1 MDMFQV
7 FCPNCKNIVCAQE
20 PYIDVLCQQC
30 GKIIAFQD
38 EDSMA
43 FVCTCGKKYS
53 IASKNANR
61 EVICSNCLQR
71 MFIPKLNVTTESIPS
86 YSNDYLTTESISSID
101 NECLM
106 SESIPSIN
114 NKYSFR
120 VDNYEL
126 FEKLGQGGMGSVY
139 KAKNV
144 KNNKIVAVKLL
155 NPQENTDEAKIITQR
170 FLLEGKICL
179 NLKHPNII
187 HVYSMGE
194 YHNAPYIAMEYID
207 GVSLLEYVQKPH
219 VKDNWKLY
227 ASLFYQLTDALH
239 YIHSRKIIHRD
250 IKPSNILVTGQGKP
264 ILMDFGIA
272 KKQDNK
278 VELTQAGNILGTIQ
292 YMSYEQANDESVSPQ
307 SDIYSLG
314 AVLYHVLTNQP
325 PYTGNTTAA
334 IFFSMIKD
342 TIQKPS
348 SFNDKIPCALEQIT
362 LKTLEKDLEK
372 RYKTARTLQK
382 DLKNFFVDNLKELSV
397 AYTLEG
403 VIAAEVEELW
413 NTPEEPP
420 LPEESP
426 LPSDIEKT
434 HISKPS
440 LPRKAVSR
448 TTVSRKA
455 ASRKISYR
463 KVSIPPAVPKK
474 QKANSLNIINKVWKK
489 RVVPQKAKTHD
500 KKDVAN
506 QNVVQQKAKTYD
518 KKDVANQN
526 VVQQKAKTYDRKD
539 VANQNVVQQKCN
551 QIISGSSQSMS
562 TTQQNYKQ
570 QTPVNKK
577 SSYKNVFLWVFFFI
591 IVLIGSLFFFFP
603 IEKNLGHFYNNFD
616 NKESSVEKNNKESLV
631 EKNNKEESVE
641 KNATLAK
648 EECIND
654 LRSFWGTEEEI
665 INKKSFKD
673 NIINEIDNKISDI
686 KLWKYKYEW
695 HIQDQKLDTKFQ
707 KLCQENEYFKNQIND
722 CSINAKFC
730 INNPDSHFT
739 NDNFHNIWEKTTN
752 FKKVLQ
758 YIHQHLTYISNNVE
772 NKIFVKQ
779 FKIIEKLQMNNE
791 DFFLQWWCFIS
802 RYKFFRVLRY
812 KEYVKILQKKDTN
825 PKEKD
830 AESKG
835 GKENPKKKYEDL
847 ILEKL
852 INRVEREAKK
862 SENSGALF
870 YKITLLC
877 LKEWQKPEEVSNRKQ
892 SNEKDKGIPENIFKN
907 LITFCNNQEYISM
920 IQECQKI
927 SYLNKE
933 RQKTIIWE
941 KNPALFF
948 WVCPNIFTYLSLP
961 ICKDCDGAGI
971 QICPDCKGT
980 AIKNFSSYKCKEHSL
995 GELVPCIICK
1005 GNRQIDLTKKARFK
1019 TKESLQITI
1028 DCYCCNKTGQI
1039 TESQKNCKNCKGTGY
1054 IKGKDCKKCNRDGVI
1069 FCKHCKQTGLDF
1081 KDSTMLKQLI
1091 NYLTSP

>member
-7 FCPNCKNIVCAQE
+7 FCPSCKNIVCAQE

-372 RYKTARTLQK
+372 RYKTARALQK

-506 QNVVQQKAKTYD
+506 QNVVQQKAKTHD
-518 KKDVANQN
+518 K
-526 VVQQKAKTYDRKD
+526 KD

-551 QIISGSSQSMS
+551 QIISGSPQSMS

-631 EKNNKEESVE
+631 EKNT
-641 KNATLAK
+641 TLPK
-648 EECIND
+648 DVDIEF
-654 LRSFWGTEEEI
+654 RSFWRKKQQKF
-665 INKKSFKD
+665 NKKIQEKIS
-673 NIINEIDNKISDI
+673 EID
-686 KLWKYKYEW
+686 LWKYKYEW
-695 HIQDQKLDTKFQ
+695 HMQHPNLEKKFQ
-707 KLCQENEYFKNQIND
+707 NICKKNED
-722 CSINAKFC
+722 CRTNIETCRIQANIYIKDSSHKDALELWDQTKKF
-730 INNPDSHFT
+730 
-739 NDNFHNIWEKTTN
+739 EKTLKDIDDELTDIRKN
-752 FKKVLQ
+752 LVGKYFFKKFKE
-758 YIHQHLTYISNNVE
+758 IE
-772 NKIFVKQ
+772 NKKNLN
-779 FKIIEKLQMNNE
+779 K
-791 DFFLQWWCFIS
+791 DFSLEWWCFILRHNFLRK
-802 RYKFFRVLRY
+802 RY
-812 KEYVKILQKKDTN
+812 ENYVKILQEKDNKDNDNKDNDNKDNDVQEIDNDTKKIENSKKIDN
-825 PKEKD
+825 DSKEKED
-830 AESKG
+830 
-835 GKENPKKKYEDL
+835 NPKKIEDDPKKKDADF
-847 ILEKL
+847 ILKKL
-852 INRVEREAKK
+852 IDKVKKEKNENREAI
-862 SENSGALF
+862 F
-870 YKITLLC
+870 YEITILL
-877 LKEWQKPEEVSNRKQ
+877 LEEWQKPEEVSNKRQ

-920 IQECQKI
+920 MQECQKI

-933 RQKTIIWE
+933 RQKTIIFE

-948 WVCPNIFTYLSLP
+948 WVCPDIFTYLKFP
-961 ICKDCDGAGI
+961 NCTVCDGVGI

-980 AIKNFSSYKCKEHSL
+980 QIKNFTSYKCKCKEHAS
-995 GELVPCIICK
+995 GKYVTCIRCK
-1005 GNRQIDLTKKARFK
+1005 GSKQINLKKEVKFK
-1019 TKESLQITI
+1019 KKELLNINI

-1039 TESQKNCKNCKGTGY
+1039 TESQKNCKKCSGIGY
-1054 IKGKDCKKCNRDGVI
+1054 IKQKGCPKCNSTGVI
-1069 FCKHCKQTGLDF
+1069 VCNKCKNTGLDF